1 MLFAEKE
8 SNLIEHFQM
17 LETNEILLLPESEE
31 LKNVVSSI
39 LNLELWKKWIDSSAK
54 DAPPPDFYSDELGLM
69 MEVMR
74 VDDHGFKKKGKIIN
88 PTYEKEHKLEN
99 ELRQVGFLSKFSNA
113 QLQVIADSGLP
124 TEQDH
129 NYNYYFENFKRT
141 VEKHIEHI
149 SQYKENH
156 PNHKLIFFIFDESSA
171 YIEKIKSNRAST
183 LGSPHLFML
192 DKKFLDVFVASKID
206 YLIWYA
212 PYKLLQTDKGILN
225 LPQACVFKVGV
236 PLPAEYTYDANKM
249 VSAEK

>member
-8 SNLIEHFQM
+8 SNLIDHFQM

-31 LKNVVSSI
+31 LENVVSSI
-39 LNLELWKKWIDSSAK
+39 LNSELWKKWIDSSAK

-99 ELRQVGFLSKFSNA
+99 ELRQVCFLSNFPNA

-129 NYNYYFENFKRT
+129 NYNYYFENFNCF
-141 VEKHIEHI
+141 
-149 SQYKENH
+149 YKKN
-156 PNHKLIFFIFDESSA
+156 
-171 YIEKIKSNRAST
+171 
-183 LGSPHLFML
+183 
-192 DKKFLDVFVASKID
+192 
-206 YLIWYA
+206 
-212 PYKLLQTDKGILN
+212 
-225 LPQACVFKVGV
+225 
-236 PLPAEYTYDANKM
+236 
-249 VSAEK
+249 